1 MPETEVEFDESGNLF
16 AGQMMLCALC
26 DTVQQSK
33 KEEESDWRAIV
44 LDGTVYYVCPAHLP
58 PGGAGAEAFRSA
70 YVAILKRLA
79 QLKAKGE

>member
-33 KEEESDWRAIV
+33 KEEESNWRAIV

-58 PGGAGAEAFRSA
+58 PDGASKDA
-70 YVAILKRLA
+70 YKRAYIKILLKLA